1 MKITRAIAVAIM
13 KYLLAHPEFYFPFLL
28 MNQEYGKDNVG
39 PGEESYFDEI
49 TRDDFENCIEDTEYK
64 TRELREDVQGNDLGT
79 IPLLAQGYFQLM
91 WISPGIKALKK
102 ELRVAKYQYNEAIND
117 IDFIGEWKS
126 GTEYETFE
134 RGYYRGIE
142 RAIDILS
149 GKVKV

>member
-28 MNQEYGKDNVG
+28 MNQEYGKDNVE
-39 PGEESYFDEI
+39 PGEEGYFDEI

-91 WISPGIKALKK
+91 
-102 ELRVAKYQYNEAIND
+102 
-117 IDFIGEWKS
+117 
-126 GTEYETFE
+126 
-134 RGYYRGIE
+134 
-142 RAIDILS
+142 
-149 GKVKV
+149 